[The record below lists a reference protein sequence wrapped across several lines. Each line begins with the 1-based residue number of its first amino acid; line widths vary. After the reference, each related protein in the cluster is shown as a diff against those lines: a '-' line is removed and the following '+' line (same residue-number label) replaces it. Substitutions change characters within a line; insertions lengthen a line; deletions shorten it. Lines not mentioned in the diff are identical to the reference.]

1 MVSAMSQVSKN
12 ILSEAL
18 AEARPGY
25 ASAIF
30 FSFFINLLALVGP
43 LYMLQIYDRVISSR
57 NVSTLVALTAIA
69 FVMLVV
75 YGILDKVRSKILL
88 SLGLLFD
95 AKVRGS
101 VFNTVARGTL
111 LEPASGH
118 SQALR
123 ALDSVR
129 EFLIGSGPLAFCD
142 APWIP
147 LFIAA
152 CFILHVWFGLIA
164 TAGGVLIFALAIVN
178 ELFTRAHAKDAA
190 RGNAAAAN
198 YATATVRNAE
208 VLHAMGMLEALRERW
223 LTRQK
228 WALDRQAAAAAR
240 SGTFISAAKL
250 VRTLLQVAILG
261 AGAYLAIEQEV
272 SPGAMIAASIIMG
285 RALAP
290 VETSVSNWSRF
301 LAARA
306 AYDGIA
312 TLLRVIPAEPL
323 RMRLPAPRGEIS
335 VENVSAVTP
344 GGKHAVLANISFSLQ
359 SGEVLGMIGPSAA
372 GKSSLARV
380 LVGVWRP
387 VSGKMRIDGSD
398 LSHWNIDQLGP
409 HIGYLPQDVELFSG
423 SVAEN
428 ISRFGPFHEDKI
440 IAAAM
445 SAGVHEM
452 VQRLPEGYD
461 TQIGEGGH
469 ALSGGQRQRIGLAR
483 ALYGNP
489 AFIVLDEPNANLDA
503 EGEAALIAA
512 LEQLRKN
519 GQTVV
524 LITHKTSLLATVD
537 RLLVLK
543 GGKIHAFGTF
553 DEVVSI
559 SGPAPNVSSESAT
572 SKVPKVTSLGPVA
585 LAG

>member
-1 MVSAMSQVSKN
+1 MSEPPKK
-12 ILSEAL
+12 ILADAL
-18 AEARPGY
+18 AETRPGY

-57 NVSTLVALTAIA
+57 NIGTLVALTVIA
-69 FVMLVV
+69 FVMLLV

-88 SLGLLFD
+88 GLGLWFD
-95 AKVRGS
+95 ARVRGP
-101 VFNTVARGTL
+101 VFNAVARGTL
-111 LEPASGH
+111 LDPASGH

-129 EFLIGSGPLAFCD
+129 EFLIGSGPLTFCD
-142 APWIP
+142 VPWIP

-164 TAGGVLIFALAIVN
+164 TVGGALIFAMAIGN
-178 ELFTRAHAKDAA
+178 ELFTRALAKDAS
-190 RGNAAAAN
+190 RGTAAAAT
-198 YATATVRNAE
+198 YAAATLRNAE
-208 VLHAMGMLEALRERW
+208 VLHAMGMVGALRERW
-223 LTRQK
+223 LARQRS
-228 WALDRQAAAAAR
+228 ALERGAAAAAR
-240 SGTFISAAKL
+240 SGTFMSAAKF
-250 VRTLLQVAILG
+250 VRTFLQVAILG

-290 VETSVSNWSRF
+290 VEASVSNWSRF

-306 AYDGIA
+306 AYDAIA
-312 TLLRVIPAEPL
+312 TLLRMAPEEPQ

-335 VENVSAVTP
+335 VENVSAVVP
-344 GGKHAVLANISFSLQ
+344 GGKQAVLANISFLLQ
-359 SGEVLGMIGPSAA
+359 AGEALGVIGPSAA
-372 GKSSLARV
+372 GKSSLARI

-387 VSGKMRIDGSD
+387 ARGRMRIDGAD
-398 LSHWNIDQLGP
+398 VSHWNVDELGP

-428 ISRFGPFHEDKI
+428 ISRFGPLHEDKI
-440 IAAAM
+440 IAASM
-445 SAGVHEM
+445 TAGVHQM

-469 ALSGGQRQRIGLAR
+469 TLSGGQRQRIGLAR

-489 AFIVLDEPNANLDA
+489 AVIVLDEPNANLDA
-503 EGEAALIAA
+503 EGEAALVAA
-512 LEQLRKN
+512 LGQLRQN
-519 GQTVV
+519 GQTVI
-524 LITHKTSLLATVD
+524 LITHKTSLLAVVD

-543 GGKIHAFGTF
+543 AGEVHAFGTF
-553 DEVVSI
+553 DEVVSVTEPAAKAI
-559 SGPAPNVSSESAT
+559 SELPSA
-572 SKVPKVTSLGPVA
+572 KMPKATPLGPVA
-585 LAG
+585 LVG